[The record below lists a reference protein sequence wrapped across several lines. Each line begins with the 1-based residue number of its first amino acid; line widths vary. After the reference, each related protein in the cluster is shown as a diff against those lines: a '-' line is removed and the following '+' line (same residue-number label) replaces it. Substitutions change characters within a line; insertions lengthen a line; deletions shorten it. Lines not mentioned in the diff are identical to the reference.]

1 MYNVTWKKEKQDVYA
16 VWFQWR
22 ETIYTQKKDLEALQ
36 QNSSNGSLWDVFTI
50 ISCESEEMHHFF
62 FLKLVYGFSSY

>member
-1 MYNVTWKKEKQDVYA
+1 MYMQCDFSEGKL
-16 VWFQWR
+16 
-22 ETIYTQKKDLEALQ
+22 YTQKKDLEALQ

-62 FLKLVYGFSSY
+62 F